1 MSVKVTQ
8 PFWLLLL
15 IERITAARF
24 DAHAEIVGSTTSG
37 RALRLTIS
45 ADTLRRT
52 ALSSEGC
59 ELLTYRTGEPSG
71 QWHNLSDGEGPR
83 RGGGR

>member
-1 MSVKVTQ
+1 MGEERGDAQGRHARKRMQAGLHGASSGSVEMSVKVTQ

-37 RALRLTIS
+37 RALRLMNVS
-45 ADTLRRT
+45 
-52 ALSSEGC
+52 
-59 ELLTYRTGEPSG
+59 
-71 QWHNLSDGEGPR
+71 
-83 RGGGR
+83 